1 MKREKLTEVIKK
13 VYIIALF
20 IIASF
25 VVLLVLPREG
35 KFRYEYKKGAPW
47 LHENLVAPF
56 PFVIYKSPAEIKA
69 EKDSLAKAFKAYFK
83 KDSSLAIEKMRKFD
97 YYFDQHWDSTYAR
110 LVRNRVSNEYITYLA
125 NPANNKID
133 RLKYKKIIG
142 NILEGIYK
150 KGVIEPISELTE
162 DNSVFIVENN
172 IATEFDLNEVYTPF
186 TGSKFL
192 LQELKDCKELKRYPA
207 SQQIKIIEFVRSMGI
222 SQFVSPCIL
231 FDRQT
236 SEKVKQ
242 GTIDGISSTTD
253 LIKSDQPIIYKG
265 EVVDDEKFKILESL
279 KIEYQLKI
287 TESDNHFYIL
297 LGQCVVI
304 LSSMLIL
311 YLFLYNFRHEILKSP
326 AKTSFILILVVAFI
340 ALAVLFMRSELT
352 NIYLIPFSITPIMVL
367 IFYDTR
373 LALFVHLIT
382 IFIIGFFAPN
392 GFEFVFIQFSAGI
405 ISIFSLKNLRK
416 RAQLFS
422 TVLLNFL
429 ITCTVYYGFSLVQE
443 TSIAKVNLD
452 SFYWFAGNSI
462 LLLLAYP
469 MVFLFEKTF
478 GFLSDVTLIELTDV
492 NNPLLRKLAEQAPG
506 TFQHSLQVAS
516 MAEEVAYKIGGNPLL
531 VRAGALYHDI
541 GKMAMPQ
548 FFVENQFY
556 GENPHDNLEYD
567 KSAEIIIRH
576 VEVGV
581 EMARKYKLPEAVI
594 DLIRTHHGTTKVL
607 YFYRMFQNKYP
618 DLEVD
623 DKKFTYPGPCPFT
636 KEMAILMMADTLEA
650 ASRSLKVVNE
660 QTIAELV
667 DRLVETQITD
677 RQFDKCE
684 ITLQEISF
692 AREVF
697 KKKLANVYH
706 NRIEYPKARKQVK
719 KEAD

>member
-1 MKREKLTEVIKK
+1 MKREKLIEILKK
-13 VYIIALF
+13 AYIIALF
-20 IIASF
+20 IVASIII
-25 VVLLVLPREG
+25 LLALPREG

-83 KDSSLAIEKMRKFD
+83 KDSSLAIDKLRKFD

-110 LVRNRVSNEYITYLA
+110 LVRNRVSNEYITYLS

-142 NILEGIYK
+142 GILEGIYK
-150 KGVIEPISELTE
+150 KGVIEPLSELTE
-162 DNSVFIVENN
+162 DNTVFVVENN
-172 IATEFDLNEVYTPF
+172 IATEFDMNDIFTPF

-192 LQELKDCKELKRYPA
+192 LQELKENKELKRYPA

-242 GTIDGISSTTD
+242 GTMDGISSTTD
-253 LIKSDQPIIYKG
+253 LIKTDQPIIYKG
-265 EVVDDEKFKILESL
+265 EVVDEEKFKILESL

-297 LGQCVVI
+297 LGQCIVI
-304 LSSMLIL
+304 FSSMMIL
-311 YLFLYNFRHEILKSP
+311 YLFLYNFRHEILNSP
-326 AKTSFILILVVAFI
+326 AKTTFILILVVAFI
-340 ALAVLFMRSELT
+340 VLAVVFMKSELT
-352 NIYLIPFSITPIMVL
+352 SIYLIPFSITPIMVL

-422 TVLLNFL
+422 TVILNFV
-429 ITCTVYYGFSLVQE
+429 ITCSVFYGFSLVQE
-443 TSIAKVNLD
+443 TSLAKVNID
-452 SFYWFAGNSI
+452 SFYWFGGNSI

-576 VEVGV
+576 IELGV
-581 EMARKYKLPEAVI
+581 EMARKYKLPEPVI

-618 DLEVD
+618 DTEID
-623 DKKFTYPGPCPFT
+623 DKKFTYPGPCPFS
-636 KEMAILMMADTLEA
+636 KETAILMMADTLEA
-650 ASRSLKVVNE
+650 ASRSMKVVNE
-660 QTIAELV
+660 QTICELV
-667 DRLVETQITD
+667 DRLVEAQITD
-677 RQFDKCE
+677 RQFDTCE
-684 ITLQEISF
+684 ITLSEISH
-692 AREVF
+692 AREMF

-719 KEAD
+719 KETD